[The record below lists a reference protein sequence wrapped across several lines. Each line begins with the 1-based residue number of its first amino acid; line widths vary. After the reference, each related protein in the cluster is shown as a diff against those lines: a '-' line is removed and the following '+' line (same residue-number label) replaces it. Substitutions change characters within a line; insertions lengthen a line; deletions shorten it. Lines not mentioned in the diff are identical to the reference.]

1 MLKWLVCLL
10 IPCCYIVI
18 LIVALYFVF
27 LRVTFQGSTIRTA
40 SVKDARDSSQDLS
53 LARSGH
59 CSISTKF
66 YHLHA
71 FLSLVN
77 LKIQAIKKHLATK
90 DNSFQYFAQL
100 CSVLCENRTQTAVSR
115 LNRQIHTKVCQIPLL
130 ASNFNN
136 TLGVQMH
143 RSTGHFYFRASSVP
157 CLHCNNSQMSFV
169 WQYYVIIISL

>member
-90 DNSFQYFAQL
+90 DNSFQYLRNCALFY
-100 CSVLCENRTQTAVSR
+100 VKTAH
-115 LNRQIHTKVCQIPLL
+115 RQP
-130 ASNFNN
+130 
-136 TLGVQMH
+136 
-143 RSTGHFYFRASSVP
+143 
-157 CLHCNNSQMSFV
+157 
-169 WQYYVIIISL
+169 